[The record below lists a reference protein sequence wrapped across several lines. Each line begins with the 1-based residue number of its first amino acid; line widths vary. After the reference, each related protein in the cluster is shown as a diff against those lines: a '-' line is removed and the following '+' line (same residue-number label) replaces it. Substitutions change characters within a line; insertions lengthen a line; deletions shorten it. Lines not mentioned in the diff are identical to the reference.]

1 MYIEENKDENI
12 ELFFN
17 MQESEYYQGYSNT
30 GEYSNQDVL
39 DYSEE
44 GVEYYGYETVFDD
57 KMEGILEV
65 LEMDY
70 DQNKYKKSSMN
81 T

>member
-1 MYIEENKDENI
+1 
-12 ELFFN
+12 
-17 MQESEYYQGYSNT
+17 MQESEYYQGYLNT

-39 DYSEE
+39 DYSEEE

-57 KMEGILEV
+57 KMEEILEV